1 MVIEDMFSWL
11 LFYFLTGSTLGSFLN
26 LCACRLPRGQSV
38 VVGRSACDY
47 CGKKLRIIELVP
59 ILSYLFLKG
68 RCHYC
73 GVNYGISHLFVEVL
87 TGLAFVLCGMQTE
100 FGLKLL
106 LLFIFCCTV
115 ILISLI
121 DYELQIIPDRLV
133 LILAA
138 GGGIYSALYLPEGLF
153 QGLYG
158 SLFAFAVMLAIFFIS
173 RGGMGGGD
181 VKLSAAA
188 GLWLGF
194 ENTVMFLLLSFIAGG
209 IISILLLITGVK
221 NKQDAV
227 PFGPFL
233 CAGAF
238 SALLYAEFLANYYW
252 NLFDF

>member
-1 MVIEDMFSWL
+1 MFAWL
-11 LFYFLTGSTLGSFLN
+11 IFYFILGAVCGSFLK
-26 LCACRLPRGQSV
+26 LCAFRLPRGQSV
-38 VVGRSACDY
+38 VVGRSACDF
-47 CGKKLRIIELVP
+47 CGKKLTVTELIPV
-59 ILSYLFLKG
+59 LSYLFLKG
-68 RCHYC
+68 RCRYC
-73 GVNYGISHLFVEVL
+73 GVNYGISHLFAEIL

-106 LLFIFCCTV
+106 LLFIFCCAV

-121 DYELQIIPDRLV
+121 DYELQIIPDSLV

-138 GGGIYSALYLPEGLF
+138 CGFIYSSLYLPGGFLN
-153 QGLYG
+153 GLYG
-158 SLFAFAVMLAIFFIS
+158 SVFGFSVMLAIFLIS

-194 ENTVMFLLLSFIAGG
+194 ENTVIFLLLSFISGG
-209 IISILLLITGVK
+209 IISILLMVTGVK
-221 NKQDAV
+221 NKQDAI

-238 SALLYAEFLANYYW
+238 AALLYSGFLANYYW
-252 NLFDF
+252 NLFNF

>member
-1 MVIEDMFSWL
+1 MFAWL
-11 LFYFLTGSTLGSFLN
+11 IFYFILGAVCGSFLN

-38 VVGRSACDY
+38 VVGRSACDF
-47 CGKKLRIIELVP
+47 CGMKLTVTELIPV
-59 ILSYLFLKG
+59 LSYLFLKG
-68 RCHYC
+68 RCRYC
-73 GVNYGISHLFVEVL
+73 GVNYGISHLFAEVL
-87 TGLAFVLCGMQTE
+87 TGWTFVLCAMQAE

-106 LLFIFCCTV
+106 LLFIFCSAV

-121 DYELQIIPDRLV
+121 DYELQIIPDSLV

-138 GGGIYSALYLPEGLF
+138 GGLIYSCLYLSGGLLNGLF
-153 QGLYG
+153 G
-158 SLFAFAVMLAIFFIS
+158 SVFAFAVMLAIFLIS

-194 ENTVMFLLLSFIAGG
+194 ENTVIFLLLSFISGG
-209 IISILLLITGVK
+209 IISILLMITGVK
-221 NKQDAV
+221 NKQDAI

-238 SALLYAEFLANYYW
+238 AALLYAGFLANFYW
-252 NLFDF
+252 NLFNF

>member
-1 MVIEDMFSWL
+1 MFYWL
-11 LFYFLTGSTLGSFLN
+11 LFYFFTGSALGSFLN

-38 VVGRSACDY
+38 VVVGRSACDA
-47 CGKKLRIIELVP
+47 CGKKLTVTELIP
-59 ILSYLFLKG
+59 IFSYLFLKG
-68 RCHYC
+68 RCRYC

-87 TGLAFVLCGMQTE
+87 TGLAFVLCGMQAE

-106 LLFIFCCTV
+106 LLFIFCCAV

-121 DYELQIIPDRLV
+121 DYELQIIPDSLV

-138 GGGIYSALYLPEGLF
+138 GGFIYSCLYLPRGLLN
-153 QGLYG
+153 GLYG
-158 SLFAFAVMLAIFFIS
+158 SVFAFAVMLAIFLIS

-194 ENTVMFLLLSFIAGG
+194 ENTVIFLLLSFISGG
-209 IISILLLITGVK
+209 IISILLIITGVK
-221 NKQDAV
+221 NKQDAI

-238 SALLYAEFLANYYW
+238 AALLYAGFLANFYW
-252 NLFDF
+252 NLFNF